1 MTIKKES
8 AQRYVLWFA
17 TCVVM
22 IWFKFSHHELWKD
35 EWQAYLVA
43 RDMSLREM
51 FAFLNYEGHPALWY
65 IYLKIVALFSEVFSP
80 HEESLIQLGHSILL
94 AGSMYLLYVKT
105 KAPLW
110 VKVGIG
116 VSYFFGFQ
124 YGIVNRGYI
133 LVILF
138 GLLAVVQLQNKKDDR
153 WLAVTLFLLCQTEVY
168 GVFVAGVLL
177 LYSLLPYRREGIA
190 QMIGSGRLSLAGV
203 VAGFVAFV
211 WSVFPRGNRD
221 DFSRAYNQ
229 ELLNGDNFLIA
240 LQGNTANAFLPGILP
255 DTNIAGW
262 SMAGLLLSLASL
274 VLFYML
280 FRKSTAALIAMTTML
295 IVMLLFGLLIY
306 SGGIRQ
312 WGATYIVFALL
323 ALLVADQHW
332 RADKWAMIA
341 FGVIA
346 IAQLVHNIRAHE
358 RDYRLPFSITPQVAS
373 FIEEKVPTAVP
384 IVAINK
390 FETAAVGAYADRPL
404 YELPTGTSFT
414 YFKWLEKVYLPTQSE
429 LDLFTRFKNVGG
441 IILLSPTPVDTDRFH
456 KAKLWQ
462 SFEEP
467 TYKMERM
474 YIYSVPLK

>member
-1 MTIKKES
+1 
-8 AQRYVLWFA
+8 
-17 TCVVM
+17 M
-22 IWFKFSHHELWKD
+22 IWFKFIHHELWKD

-43 RDMSLREM
+43 RDMSLGDM

-65 IYLKIVALFSEVFSP
+65 VYLKVVALFSEYFFP
-80 HEESLIQLGHSILL
+80 QEESLIQLGHSILL
-94 AGSMYLLYVKT
+94 SASMYLLYVKT
-105 KAPLW
+105 KAPWW
-110 VKVGIG
+110 VKVGIAL
-116 VSYFFGFQ
+116 SYFFGFQ

-133 LVILF
+133 LVILL
-138 GLLAVVQLQNKKDDR
+138 GLVAVVQLQNKKSDQ

-177 LYSLLPYRREGIA
+177 LYRLLPLG
-190 QMIGSGRLSLAGV
+190 QHSLSQVINASRWSVAGV
-203 VAGFVAFV
+203 TAGFLVFV

-229 ELLNGDNFLIA
+229 ELFNGDNFLIA
-240 LQGNTANAFLPGILP
+240 LQGNTANAFLPGLIP

-262 SMAGLLLSLASL
+262 SAAGLLLSLVA
-274 VLFYML
+274 VAFLFIL
-280 FRKSTAALIAMTTML
+280 FRKPTKAVLAMAAML
-295 IVMLLFGLLIY
+295 IVMLLFGVLIY

-323 ALLVADQHW
+323 SLLVADEHW
-332 RADKWAMIA
+332 RSDKLAIVA
-341 FGVIA
+341 FVVIS
-346 IAQLVHNIRAHE
+346 IAQLVHNLRAYE
-358 RDYRLPFSITPQVAS
+358 RDYRLPFSITPQVAA
-373 FIEEKVPTAVP
+373 FIQEKVPEAVP

-390 FETAAVGAYADRPL
+390 FETAAVGAYADRKL
-404 YELPTGTSFT
+404 YELPTGTAFT

-441 IILLSPTPVDTDRFH
+441 VVLLSPIPVDTQRFH

-462 SFEEP
+462 SFEDP